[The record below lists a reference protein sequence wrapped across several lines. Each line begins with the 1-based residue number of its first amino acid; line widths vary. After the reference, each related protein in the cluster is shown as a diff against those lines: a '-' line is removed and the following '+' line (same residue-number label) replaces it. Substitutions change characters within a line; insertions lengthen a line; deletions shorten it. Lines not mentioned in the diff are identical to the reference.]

1 MLKRTIRHG
10 ELKGDYT
17 MEKKIIIDACEISG
31 EFEVMAMYEDG
42 EELESKT
49 VTTESEAIKVFDELF
64 LKYAEPLQCAL
75 YNKLHSGKKYTLVYL
90 NDFGF
95 PVAEKITFH
104 SVRSS
109 TYAQHSDVMEM
120 IFTPYRKRTQYRKFF
135 YNCSMMFF
143 EGWQDLKEEEIKVTL
158 EDNKNVKITKSKYG
172 CFDSRYI
179 DDLENCFKN
188 PVVIFKNYKT
198 GVNGKIYA

>member
-1 MLKRTIRHG
+1 MLKRTIRHE

-17 MEKKIIIDACEISG
+17 MGKKIIIDACEISG